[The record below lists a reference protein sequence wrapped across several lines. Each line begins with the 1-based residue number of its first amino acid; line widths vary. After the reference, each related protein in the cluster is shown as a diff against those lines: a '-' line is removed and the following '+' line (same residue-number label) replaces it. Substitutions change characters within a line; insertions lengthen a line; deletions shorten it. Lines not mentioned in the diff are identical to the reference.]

1 MRILTAVSI
10 LALAFASQVAQ
21 AQAPLAR
28 DRAPQAPAEK
38 AISPEES
45 AARID
50 AIRQKAEALER
61 SRDEKL
67 KRTTK
72 SICIGCWSLL
82 TGLSSRNEPVGWG
95 CWGRSRWADAGES
108 KLRRINPGDPIDKH
122 LPTGQNSDIV
132 DAGDAMQTL
141 SIVSLFVGVALTT
154 FVLLVGL
161 TDLASPSVGLTIH

>member
-1 MRILTAVSI
+1 LFCKDFGCLKGEKIVGKYRKKASGDERSALTSMSRKVLRGAWGSYARRGVTIKRANSRGISTHAGNGMCYAGTLRTLPASRSMRILTAVSI
-10 LALAFASQVAQ
+10 LALAFASQAAQ
-21 AQAPLAR
+21 AQAPSAR

-72 SICIGCWSLL
+72 SICIGC
-82 TGLSSRNEPVGWG
+82 
-95 CWGRSRWADAGES
+95 
-108 KLRRINPGDPIDKH
+108 
-122 LPTGQNSDIV
+122 
-132 DAGDAMQTL
+132 
-141 SIVSLFVGVALTT
+141 
-154 FVLLVGL
+154 
-161 TDLASPSVGLTIH
+161 